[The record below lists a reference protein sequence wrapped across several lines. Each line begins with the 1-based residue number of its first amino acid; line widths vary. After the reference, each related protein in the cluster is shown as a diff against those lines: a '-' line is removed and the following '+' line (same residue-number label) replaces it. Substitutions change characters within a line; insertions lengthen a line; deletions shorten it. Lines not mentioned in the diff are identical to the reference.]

1 MSSAIS
7 VITTPSGEIEGLQR
21 PDGSTEFL
29 GIRYATAERFM
40 PPQDALTWDGLLQA
54 TSYGPLAPQTPGML
68 EQMLGLSLDD
78 MNEDCHFLNVFA
90 PTTATAGA
98 NLPVL
103 FWIHGGAYLN
113 GAGSL
118 TWYHGSR
125 LASRGVVVVSIN
137 YRLGALGFLGEGNM
151 GTLDMISALR
161 WTQRNISS
169 FGGNPDNVTIF
180 GESAGGSAVISLM
193 ASTEASSLF
202 HKVWSMSPSIGQL
215 RSKARADEIAQQF
228 FQAAKISSLEEAK
241 TLSLEQ
247 ILNAQASVLALP
259 SDSYDIFAPCEHG
272 SGIHGEIMP
281 IAALSP
287 KPLVIGTNRDEN
299 KLFSAFDP
307 TQTNITH
314 DKWVA
319 FTQRIFHDRAARAA
333 ATYEELRPG
342 ESPAQLVSA
351 VNTDI
356 AFRRRAQLFAEQR
369 CNNNN
374 PTWMYWF
381 TWATPV
387 FGGVLGSCHALD
399 IPFAF
404 DNLEAPGTDL
414 LTGDG
419 PERQTLADRFASEI
433 VHFAQHGHPS
443 WQQFNTESRPTLQL
457 DTQTFLIQDP
467 EPEIRTLYS

>member
-1 MSSAIS
+1 MSSS
-7 VITTPSGEIEGLQR
+7 TGTITTPSGELQGIVR
-21 PDGSTEFL
+21 PDGTTEFL

-40 PPQDALTWDGLLQA
+40 PPQDTLTWEGLLQA
-54 TSYGPLAPQTPGML
+54 IAYGPLAPQTPGML
-68 EQMLGLSLDD
+68 EQMLGLSIDD

-90 PTTATAGA
+90 PTEATSGS
-98 NLPVL
+98 NLPVM

-113 GAGSL
+113 GSGSL

-125 LASRGVVVVSIN
+125 LASRNAVVVSIN
-137 YRLGALGFLGEGNM
+137 YRLGALGFLGDGNM

-169 FGGNPDNVTIF
+169 FGGNPGNVTIF

-193 ASTEASSLF
+193 ASAEASPLF

-215 RSKARADEIAQQF
+215 RSKRRADEVVQQF
-228 FQAAKISSLEEAK
+228 FEAAKIESLEEAK
-241 TLSLEQ
+241 NLTLEQ
-247 ILNAQASVLALP
+247 MLNAQATVLALP
-259 SDSYDIFAPCEHG
+259 SDSYDVFAPCEQG
-272 SGIHGEIMP
+272 SGIQGEIMSV
-281 IAALSP
+281 AALSP

-307 TQTNITH
+307 TQANITQ
-314 DKWVA
+314 DKWLA
-319 FTQRIFHDRAARAA
+319 FTHRIFDANAELAA
-333 ATYEELRPG
+333 ATYESLRPG
-342 ESPAQLVSA
+342 ESPAQLISA

-356 AFRRRAQLFAEQR
+356 AFRRRAQLFSEQR
-369 CNNNN
+369 CENNN

-419 PERQTLADRFASEI
+419 PERQSLANRFASEI
-433 VHFAQHGHPS
+433 VQFAQHGHPS
-443 WQQFNTESRPTLQL
+443 WEQFNTETRPTLQL
-457 DTQTFLIQDP
+457 DTETSLIHDP
-467 EPEIRTLYS
+467 EPEIRELYP

>member
-1 MSSAIS
+1 MSSS
-7 VITTPSGEIEGLQR
+7 TGTITTPSGELQGIVR
-21 PDGSTEFL
+21 PDGTTEFL

-40 PPQDALTWDGLLQA
+40 PPQDTLTWEGLLQA
-54 TSYGPLAPQTPGML
+54 IAYGPLAPQTPGML
-68 EQMLGLSLDD
+68 EQMLGLSIDD

-90 PTTATAGA
+90 PTEATAGS
-98 NLPVL
+98 NLPVM

-125 LASRGVVVVSIN
+125 LASRNAVVVSIN
-137 YRLGALGFLGEGNM
+137 YRLGALGFLGDGNM

-169 FGGNPDNVTIF
+169 FGGNPGNVTIF

-193 ASTEASSLF
+193 ASAEASPLF

-215 RSKARADEIAQQF
+215 RSKRRADEVVQQF
-228 FQAAKISSLEEAK
+228 FEAAKIESLEEAK
-241 TLSLEQ
+241 NLTLEQ
-247 ILNAQASVLALP
+247 MLNAQATVLALP
-259 SDSYDIFAPCEHG
+259 SDSYDVFAPCEQG
-272 SGIHGEIMP
+272 SGIQGEIMSV
-281 IAALSP
+281 AALSP

-307 TQTNITH
+307 TQANITQ
-314 DKWVA
+314 DKWLA
-319 FTQRIFHDRAARAA
+319 FTHRIFDANAELAA
-333 ATYEELRPG
+333 ATYESLRPG
-342 ESPAQLVSA
+342 ESPAQLISA

-356 AFRRRAQLFAEQR
+356 AFRRRAQLFSEQR
-369 CNNNN
+369 CENNN

-419 PERQTLADRFASEI
+419 PERQSLANRFASEI
-433 VHFAQHGHPS
+433 VQFAQHGHPS
-443 WQQFNTESRPTLQL
+443 WEQFNTETRPTLQL
-457 DTQTFLIQDP
+457 DTETSLIHDP
-467 EPEIRTLYS
+467 EPEIRELYP

>member
-1 MSSAIS
+1 MSSS
-7 VITTPSGEIEGLQR
+7 TGVVSTPSGDIQGAVR
-21 PDGSTEFL
+21 PDGTTEFL

-40 PPQDALTWDGLLQA
+40 PPQDALTWDGIMQA
-54 TSYGPLAPQTPGML
+54 ATYGPLAPQTPGML
-68 EQMLGLSLDD
+68 EQMLGLSIDD

-90 PTTATAGA
+90 PTEVTAEAK
-98 NLPVL
+98 LPVL

-125 LASRGVVVVSIN
+125 LATRNAVVVSIN
-137 YRLGALGFLGEGNM
+137 YRLGALGFLGDGNM

-161 WTQRNISS
+161 WTQRNIAS

-193 ASTEASSLF
+193 ASAEAGALF

-215 RSKARADEIAQQF
+215 RSKSRADEIAQEF
-228 FQAAKISSLEEAK
+228 YKAAKVASLDDARNLTLEE
-241 TLSLEQ
+241 
-247 ILNAQASVLALP
+247 ILNAQATVIALP
-259 SDSYDIFAPCEHG
+259 SDSYDVFAPCEEG
-272 SGIHGEIMP
+272 SGIQGEIMP
-281 IAALSP
+281 VAALSP

-307 TQTNITH
+307 TQANISN
-314 DKWVA
+314 DKWIS
-319 FTQRIFHDRAARAA
+319 FTERIFGTKATQAA
-333 ATYEELRPG
+333 ATYETLRPD
-342 ESPAQLVSA
+342 ESPAQLISA

-369 CNNNN
+369 CDNNN

-419 PERQTLADRFASEI
+419 PERQALADRFASEI
-433 VHFAQHGHPS
+433 VQFAQHGHPS
-443 WQQFNTESRPTLQL
+443 WEQFNTQTRPTLQL
-457 DTQTFLIQDP
+457 DTEISLIHDP
-467 EPEIRTLYS
+467 EPKIRELYS

>member
-1 MSSAIS
+1 MSSS
-7 VITTPSGEIEGLQR
+7 TGTITTPSGELQGIVR
-21 PDGSTEFL
+21 PDGTTEFL

-40 PPQDALTWDGLLQA
+40 PPQDTLTWEGLLQA
-54 TSYGPLAPQTPGML
+54 IAYGPLAPQTPGML
-68 EQMLGLSLDD
+68 EQMLGLSIDD

-90 PTTATAGA
+90 PTEATSGS
-98 NLPVL
+98 NLPVM

-113 GAGSL
+113 GSGSL

-125 LASRGVVVVSIN
+125 LASRNAVVVSIN
-137 YRLGALGFLGEGNM
+137 YRLGALGFLGDGNM

-169 FGGNPDNVTIF
+169 FGGNPGNVTIF

-193 ASTEASSLF
+193 ASAEASPLF

-215 RSKARADEIAQQF
+215 RSKRRADEVVQQF
-228 FQAAKISSLEEAK
+228 FEAAKIESLEEAK
-241 TLSLEQ
+241 NLTLEQ
-247 ILNAQASVLALP
+247 MLNAQATVLALP
-259 SDSYDIFAPCEHG
+259 SDSYDIFAPCEQG
-272 SGIHGEIMP
+272 SGIQGEIMSV
-281 IAALSP
+281 AALSP

-307 TQTNITH
+307 TQADITQ
-314 DKWVA
+314 DKWLA
-319 FTQRIFHDRAARAA
+319 FTHRIFDANAEQAA
-333 ATYEELRPG
+333 ATYESLRPG
-342 ESPAQLVSA
+342 ESPAQLISA

-356 AFRRRAQLFAEQR
+356 AFRRRAQLFSEQR
-369 CNNNN
+369 CENNN

-419 PERQTLADRFASEI
+419 PERQSLANRFASEI
-433 VHFAQHGHPS
+433 VQFAQHGHPS
-443 WQQFNTESRPTLQL
+443 WEQFNTETRPTLQL
-457 DTQTFLIQDP
+457 DTETSLIHDP
-467 EPEIRTLYS
+467 EPEIRELYP

>member
-1 MSSAIS
+1 
-7 VITTPSGEIEGLQR
+7 
-21 PDGSTEFL
+21 
-29 GIRYATAERFM
+29 
-40 PPQDALTWDGLLQA
+40 
-54 TSYGPLAPQTPGML
+54 ML
-68 EQMLGLSLDD
+68 EQMLGLSIED

-90 PTTATAGA
+90 PTDAAVGA

-125 LASRGVVVVSIN
+125 LASRNAVVVSIN
-137 YRLGALGFLGEGNM
+137 YRLGALGFLGDGNM

-161 WTQRNISS
+161 WTQRNIAS

-193 ASTEASSLF
+193 ASADATTLF

-215 RSKARADEIAQQF
+215 RSKSRADEITRQF
-228 FQAAKISSLEEAK
+228 FEFAKISSLEEAK
-241 TLSLEQ
+241 SLTLEQ

-259 SDSYDIFAPCEHG
+259 SDSYDVFAPCESG
-272 SGIHGEIMP
+272 SGIQGEIMP
-281 IAALSP
+281 VAAMSP
-287 KPLVIGTNRDEN
+287 KPVVIGTNRDEN

-307 TQTNITH
+307 TQANISQ
-314 DKWVA
+314 DKWLA
-319 FTQRIFHDRAARAA
+319 FTQRIFDAKATRAA
-333 ATYEELRPG
+333 ATYESHRSG
-342 ESPAQLVSA
+342 ESPAQLISA

-369 CNNNN
+369 CSNDN

-381 TWATPV
+381 TWPTPV

-404 DNLEAPGTDL
+404 DNLEAPGTEL

-419 PERQTLADRFASEI
+419 PERQALADRFASEI
-433 VHFAQHGHPS
+433 VQFAQHGHPS
-443 WQQFNTESRPTLQL
+443 WEQFNTDSRPTLQL
-457 DTQTFLIQDP
+457 DSETSLIHDP
-467 EPEIRTLYS
+467 EPQIRELYS

>member
-1 MSSAIS
+1 MSSS
-7 VITTPSGEIEGLQR
+7 TGTITTPSGELQGIVR
-21 PDGSTEFL
+21 PDGTTEFL

-40 PPQDALTWDGLLQA
+40 PPQDTLTWEGLLQA
-54 TSYGPLAPQTPGML
+54 IAYGPLAPQTPGML
-68 EQMLGLSLDD
+68 EQMLGLSIDD

-90 PTTATAGA
+90 PTEATSGS
-98 NLPVL
+98 NLPVM

-125 LASRGVVVVSIN
+125 LASRNAVVVSIN
-137 YRLGALGFLGEGNM
+137 YRLGALGFLGDGNM

-169 FGGNPDNVTIF
+169 FGGNPGNVTIF

-193 ASTEASSLF
+193 ASAEASPLF

-215 RSKARADEIAQQF
+215 RSKRRADEVVQQF
-228 FQAAKISSLEEAK
+228 FEAAKIETLEEAK
-241 TLSLEQ
+241 NLTLEQ
-247 ILNAQASVLALP
+247 MLNAQATVLALP
-259 SDSYDIFAPCEHG
+259 SDSYDVFAPCEQG
-272 SGIHGEIMP
+272 SGIQGEIMSV
-281 IAALSP
+281 AALSP

-307 TQTNITH
+307 TQANITQ
-314 DKWVA
+314 DKWLA
-319 FTQRIFHDRAARAA
+319 FTHRIFDANAELAA
-333 ATYEELRPG
+333 ATYESLRPG
-342 ESPAQLVSA
+342 ESPAQLISA

-356 AFRRRAQLFAEQR
+356 AFRRRAQLFSEQR
-369 CNNNN
+369 CENNN

-419 PERQTLADRFASEI
+419 PERQSLANRFASEI
-433 VHFAQHGHPS
+433 VQFAQHGHPS
-443 WQQFNTESRPTLQL
+443 WEQFNTETRPTLQL
-457 DTQTFLIQDP
+457 DTETSLIHDP
-467 EPEIRTLYS
+467 EPEIRELYP

>member
-1 MSSAIS
+1 MSSS
-7 VITTPSGEIEGLQR
+7 TGTITTPSGELQGIVR
-21 PDGSTEFL
+21 PDGTTEFL

-40 PPQDALTWDGLLQA
+40 PPQDTLTWEGLLQA
-54 TSYGPLAPQTPGML
+54 IAYGPLAPQTPGML
-68 EQMLGLSLDD
+68 EQMLGLSIDD

-90 PTTATAGA
+90 PTEATSGS
-98 NLPVL
+98 NLPVM

-113 GAGSL
+113 GSGSL

-125 LASRGVVVVSIN
+125 LASRNAVVVSIN
-137 YRLGALGFLGEGNM
+137 YRLGALGFLGDGNM

-169 FGGNPDNVTIF
+169 FGGNPGNVTIF

-193 ASTEASSLF
+193 ASAEASPLF

-215 RSKARADEIAQQF
+215 RSKRRADEVVQQF
-228 FQAAKISSLEEAK
+228 FEAAKIETLEEAK
-241 TLSLEQ
+241 NLTLEQ
-247 ILNAQASVLALP
+247 MLNAQATVLALP
-259 SDSYDIFAPCEHG
+259 SDSYDVFAPCEQG
-272 SGIHGEIMP
+272 SGIQGEIMSV
-281 IAALSP
+281 AALSP

-307 TQTNITH
+307 TQANITQ
-314 DKWVA
+314 DKWLA
-319 FTQRIFHDRAARAA
+319 FTHRIFDANAELAA
-333 ATYEELRPG
+333 ATYESLRPG
-342 ESPAQLVSA
+342 ESPAQLISA

-356 AFRRRAQLFAEQR
+356 AFRRRAQLFSEQR
-369 CNNNN
+369 CENNN

-419 PERQTLADRFASEI
+419 PERQSLANRFASEI
-433 VHFAQHGHPS
+433 VQFAQHGHPS
-443 WQQFNTESRPTLQL
+443 WEQFNTETRPTLQL
-457 DTQTFLIQDP
+457 DTETSLIHDP
-467 EPEIRTLYS
+467 EPEIRELYP